1 MGFARYARSLVQRFQ
16 DEPFAMF
23 GVNSDSSPEI
33 VFEVKQ
39 QENFT
44 WDSIFDGGGTG
55 GPIAT
60 RWDVH
65 VWPTIY
71 VIDHRGII
79 RWKGHGIPQD
89 FEGMLDR
96 LVEEAKRQQ

>member
-1 MGFARYARSLVQRFQ
+1 
-16 DEPFAMF
+16 MF
-23 GVNSDSSPEI
+23 GVNSDSSPET
-33 VFEVKQ
+33 VSEVKQ

-96 LVEEAKRQQ
+96 LVEEVKRQQ